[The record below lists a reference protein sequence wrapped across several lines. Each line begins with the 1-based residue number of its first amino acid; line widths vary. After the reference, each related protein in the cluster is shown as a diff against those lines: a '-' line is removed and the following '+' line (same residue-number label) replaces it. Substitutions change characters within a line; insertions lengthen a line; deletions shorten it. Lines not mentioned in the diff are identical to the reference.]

1 MLKLLIVLELN
12 FMKHRHDDSGEYLY
26 YENVI
31 LDKSLSPYIYEND
44 TMNGFLKRLQP
55 LVAILFDHMNIIKN
69 LKNYGLDFQ
78 NMGNQQ
84 KALSKAN

>member
-1 MLKLLIVLELN
+1 MLYDKKQLPELN

-69 LKNYGLDFQ
+69 LKNYMVDKYHYKQRG
-78 NMGNQQ
+78 
-84 KALSKAN
+84 